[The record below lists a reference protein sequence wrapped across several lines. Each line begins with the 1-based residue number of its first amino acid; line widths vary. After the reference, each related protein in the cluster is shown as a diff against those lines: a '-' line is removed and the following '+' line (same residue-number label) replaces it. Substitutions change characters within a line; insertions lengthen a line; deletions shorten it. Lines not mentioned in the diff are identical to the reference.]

1 MLHKGEVMLPLCE
14 LCFDVFANRLDFG
27 KTVSFLQVTSEE
39 HLTSYGRPFGRES
52 GTHYSALHP
61 RSCWVAPNINVNLSQ
76 ARKSSRVSLNESPSN
91 FSPLCMPHK
100 HQTWRRGGI
109 LRDVG
114 LDCSWVITMLNVIN
128 CTQFHRDVVKRF
140 KVTVRDVVGM
150 RSATQICTK
159 HGYNRM

>member
-39 HLTSYGRPFGRES
+39 HLTSYGRPLCVLNVHSVRFQLIFALDSLFNSGRES

-91 FSPLCMPHK
+91 FSPLCMPRK
-100 HQTWRRGGI
+100 HQTWRTCESTI
-109 LRDVG
+109 LTCRSFSSLIVA
-114 LDCSWVITMLNVIN
+114 
-128 CTQFHRDVVKRF
+128 
-140 KVTVRDVVGM
+140 M
-150 RSATQICTK
+150 RNG
-159 HGYNRM
+159 H